1 MRTSFGTRPLT
12 DGRFWPRAATDDKA
26 VIGTY
31 KLVARKRSLQ
41 SLPTFPLAASVSTR
55 RRALPAA
62 KVKPNAP

>member
-1 MRTSFGTRPLT
+1 MGWNLAFDWAQCLAVR
-12 DGRFWPRAATDDKA
+12 DDKA

-41 SLPTFPLAASVSTR
+41 SLPTFLLDASVSTR